1 MALDEL
7 ELLIGDWSLAV
18 AASESFPDV
27 PPVEEQ
33 LASKAATVSY
43 EWMEGREF
51 VVQRWTAPDPGPDG
65 LAVIGPDP
73 DGDGYLQHYFD
84 QRGVARIYKMTFDG
98 STWKLWRDEAD
109 FSPLDFRQRFTGTF
123 SDDGDRIEGTWEIN
137 EDGDWAKDFDLIYAR
152 KS

>member
-7 ELLIGDWSLAV
+7 ELLIGDWAMAV
-18 AASESFPDV
+18 AGGAFPATCRRSRSSWPRRRPPSSF
-27 PPVEEQ
+27 
-33 LASKAATVSY
+33 

-73 DGDGYLQHYFD
+73 EGDGYLQHYFD

-98 STWKLWRDEAD
+98 RHLEA
-109 FSPLDFRQRFTGTF
+109 L
-123 SDDGDRIEGTWEIN
+123 
-137 EDGDWAKDFDLIYAR
+137 AR
-152 KS
+152 